1 MLVYILIL
9 IQISCIINLV
19 YKIIKSWNLKIEMN
33 IIGDGAPPFQTAIF
47 KDIPDHWA
55 TNNKFWVWKWIRDHF
70 KFALK
75 FLNILSWSNY
85 NEWTFFFL
93 YIKYGNSTP
102 HNFFCSPY
110 FYLTCFDNIIVQIL
124 NLSYFFLIFF

>member
-9 IQISCIINLV
+9 IQIWCIINLV

-55 TNNKFWVWKWIRDHF
+55 TNNKFWVWNWIRDHF

-75 FLNILSWSNY
+75 FLNILFWSN
-85 NEWTFFFL
+85 NKRMDFFFFL

-102 HNFFCSPY
+102 HKFFFSI
-110 FYLTCFDNIIVQIL
+110 FLFDLFWQYHRRNSKFKL
-124 NLSYFFLIFF
+124 FF